1 MAVPKYNEMYLDY
14 LQSLADGQPRSNR
27 EIRDIVSQKRRLTS
41 ADLAETIPSGR
52 VGLFMDRLS
61 WTGLFLM
68 KAGLIDRVK
77 RGVYVITSEGKKV
90 LQENP
95 SGFDNDLLRTYPS
108 FQAWDTASKGASGES
123 GAGVSAA
130 KKAEDTTPE
139 EAIDNAVRELNSVL
153 ADQLMDEIMA
163 RDSDFFEALVVKLL
177 LKMGYGGST
186 SDSGFVTQKTND
198 GGIDGVIRE
207 DKLGFDQ
214 IYIQAKRWDPETSV
228 SRPEIQKF
236 SGALQ
241 EVKASKGLF
250 ITTAKFSDGAKSSAE
265 KQRIVLVDGRQLT
278 RLMIEYGLGV
288 STVATYEIKRLDS
301 DFFIDDE

>member
-1 MAVPKYNEMYLDY
+1 MYLDY
-14 LQSLADGQPRSNR
+14 LQALADGQPRSNR
-27 EIRDIVSQKRRLTS
+27 EIRGLVSQTRRLTPD
-41 ADLAETIPSGR
+41 DLAETIPSGR

-68 KAGLIDRVK
+68 KAGLISRVK
-77 RGVYVITSEGKKV
+77 RGVYTITDEGKKV
-90 LQENP
+90 LRENP
-95 SGFDNDLLRTYPS
+95 NGFDNDLLRTYPS
-108 FQAWDTASKGASGES
+108 FLAWETASKGVSG
-123 GAGVSAA
+123 GGGDGTSALQKTGDA
-130 KKAEDTTPE
+130 TPE
-139 EAIDNAVRELNSVL
+139 EAIDTAVQELNSAL
-153 ADQLMDEIMA
+153 ADQLMEEIMA
-163 RDSDFFEALVVKLL
+163 WDAAFFEALVVKLL
-177 LKMGYGGST
+177 LKMGYGGSA

-250 ITTAKFSDGAKSSAE
+250 ITTAKFSDGAKTSAE

-301 DFFIDDE
+301 DFFSDDE